1 MKPRTNTPV
10 SLYALLY
17 EQDLSATVAAAVTKG
32 LETTNSTDEKKK
44 QEETQKEIKN
54 YLKNLQQDK
63 RETPTNAVS
72 TTGATQGTQGKSA
85 TPAGITSS
93 TKAGGSSPVDPKS
106 VGAMGKAI
114 GDNVVNQLK
123 TLAQKNRAVAGA
135 PLKKIFGLGTK

>member
-17 EQDLSATVAAAVTKG
+17 EQDLSTTVAAAVTKG
-32 LETTNSTDEKKK
+32 SETANSTDEKKK

-93 TKAGGSSPVDPKS
+93 VKASQPGSVDQKY
-106 VGAMGKAI
+106 VDAIGKAV
-114 GDNVVNQLK
+114 GGNVVKQIG
-123 TLAQKNRAVAGA
+123 TLAQKNKALGNAS
-135 PLKKIFGLGTK
+135 LKKVFGLKT